1 MNMGEVRSEG
11 EAEARLSDAAQ
22 TELMELCEKQFN
34 RLEKLQNDVLLSD
47 SEFPPEQ
54 QALNRLIATE
64 AEAKQWLLMEP
75 SLLPTNSEILR
86 QAVKEEMLKLCSELE
101 MVASCCEARRNKLKE
116 TKELEQKWLEEKK
129 QVLLVAKN
137 HIERLKREQES
148 LSEHSI
154 LLEIKEKIRKV
165 KEYHE
170 KLMECLGDV
179 LETHVPLPV
188 NEFTSSKRKKSV
200 AHEFSEGLL
209 SLSDILEILMNKI
222 LTEAHDP
229 YVLIDHTFWP
239 PYVELLLRHGIA
251 VRHQENK
258 LKIRLEKFF

>member
-1 MNMGEVRSEG
+1 M
-11 EAEARLSDAAQ
+11 
-22 TELMELCEKQFN
+22 
-34 RLEKLQNDVLLSD
+34 
-47 SEFPPEQ
+47 
-54 QALNRLIATE
+54 
-64 AEAKQWLLMEP
+64 
-75 SLLPTNSEILR
+75 SLFY
-86 QAVKEEMLKLCSELE
+86 
-101 MVASCCEARRNKLKE
+101 CCAN
-116 TKELEQKWLEEKK
+116 
-129 QVLLVAKN
+129 
-137 HIERLKREQES
+137 
-148 LSEHSI
+148 SI

-170 KLMECLGDV
+170 KLMECLGDI
-179 LETHVPLPV
+179 LETHVPLPTY
-188 NEFTSSKRKKSV
+188 ESTSSKRKKSV
-200 AHEFSEGLL
+200 AHEFSKGLL

>member
-22 TELMELCEKQFN
+22 TELMDLCEKQFN
-34 RLEKLQNDVLLSD
+34 RLEELQNVVLLSD
-47 SEFPPEQ
+47 SEFPPDQ
-54 QALNRLIATE
+54 HALNRLIATE
-64 AEAKQWLLMEP
+64 AEVKQWLLME
-75 SLLPTNSEILR
+75 SSSLPTNSEILR

-101 MVASCCEARRNKLKE
+101 MVVSCCEARRNKLKE

-137 HIERLKREQES
+137 HIERLTREQES
-148 LSEHSI
+148 LSGHSI

-170 KLMECLGDV
+170 KLMECLGDI
-179 LETHVPLPV
+179 LETHVPLPTY
-188 NEFTSSKRKKSV
+188 ESTSSKRKK
-200 AHEFSEGLL
+200 
-209 SLSDILEILMNKI
+209 ILMNKI